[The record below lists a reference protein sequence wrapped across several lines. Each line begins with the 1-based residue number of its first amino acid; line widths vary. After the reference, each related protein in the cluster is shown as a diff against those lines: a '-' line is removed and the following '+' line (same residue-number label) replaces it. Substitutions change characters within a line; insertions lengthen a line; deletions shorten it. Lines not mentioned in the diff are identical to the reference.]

1 MKKAVLI
8 AVLVLL
14 LLLTSCKVD
23 VTDTRSPNVFHMDAL
38 PDIGTFSG
46 MANRERFYDEI
57 TYDFVPN
64 DEYGKIIPY
73 IGSYRLFET
82 PKVEGED
89 WHTEMGYCTYGFCTT
104 DGKIVMDASDKNTY
118 IMYHTTDDG
127 FGFYTV
133 TREARQKDDAP
144 DEYLPTETYVIP
156 LDGSWCLKFDGN
168 SWVSNSG
175 GGYIGVCDYPEDGSD
190 VRTHLYDYDGNLV
203 KTIEGVDSTGIYSHG
218 LMLISEWTSDGYR
231 AHFIDENEEIVLG
244 PYSSASDF
252 NEYGI
257 TAVTDVNGAYLVN
270 TKGERLTGYYDS
282 FYKEFSDDM
291 KKQVFFGRHPHKK
304 EGFVTDNEVMSDV
317 YSEKGELLGTIKGLT
332 YASFRF
338 PNNEDIY
345 YYYTNYDNIR
355 GYAVGT
361 MIWKRLGDDADLV
374 SKDFGVMPNSYSGT
388 DNCFIHLDKD
398 QNKAILI
405 NGDGETVAV
414 IDGANEVVNTSEY
427 GEFVIYIEGEYNYG
441 IDELTGLPF
450 KDTRKTHI
458 YDTKK
463 GEIVYTVEASG
474 NTHFADEKKRFL
486 MITVYD
492 EVSLFGGDV
501 ASWLFDTV
509 SGKIVFESCKEISL
523 YEIEGVTY
531 INVCTENSSALY
543 DENFNVIRKSYFE

>member
-38 PDIGTFSG
+38 PDIGSFSG
-46 MANRERFYDEI
+46 MAKVERFHEEL
-57 TYDFVPN
+57 TYDFVPSN
-64 DEYGKIIPY
+64 EYGKIVPY
-73 IGSYRLFET
+73 VGSYRLFET
-82 PKVEGED
+82 PKVEGDD
-89 WHTEMGYCTYGFCTT
+89 WHTEMGYASYGFCTT

-127 FGFYTV
+127 FGYYTV

-203 KTIEGVDSTGIYSHG
+203 KTIEGVDSTGTFSQG
-218 LMLISEWTSDGYR
+218 LILISEWTDDGYR

-282 FYKEFSDDM
+282 FYKESSDDM
-291 KKQVFFGRHPHKK
+291 KKQVFVGRYK
-304 EGFVTDNEVMSDV
+304 DNNKVSDV
-317 YSEKGELLGTIKGLT
+317 YSDGGIHIGTAEGST
-332 YASFRF
+332 YYSFRF
-338 PNNEDIY
+338 PDNGEIY
-345 YYYTNYDNIR
+345 YYYTYFPENEK
-355 GYAVGT
+355 GYPIYNEER
-361 MIWKRLGDDADLV
+361 MIWKNLRTGEDFV
-374 SKDFGVMPNSYSGT
+374 SKEFGVSPSSYSGT

-398 QNKAILI
+398 QNKAILM
-405 NGDGETVAV
+405 NGDGETVSV

-463 GEIVYTVEASG
+463 GEIVYSVDASG

-486 MITVYD
+486 MISVYD
-492 EVSLFGGDV
+492 EASLFGGEV

-509 SGKIVFESCKEISL
+509 SGKIVFENCKDISL

-543 DENFNVIRKSYFE
+543 DENFNVIRKEYFE

>member
-46 MANRERFYDEI
+46 MAKVERFYEEL
-57 TYDFVPN
+57 TYDFVPS
-64 DEYGKIIPY
+64 DEYGKILPY
-73 IGSYRLFET
+73 VGSYRLFET
-82 PKVEGED
+82 PKVEGDD

-118 IMYHTTDDG
+118 IMYSTTDDG
-127 FGFYTV
+127 FGYYTV

-175 GGYIGVCDYPEDGSD
+175 GGYIVVCDYPEDGSD

-231 AHFIDENEEIVLG
+231 AHFIDENEDIVLG
-244 PYSSASDF
+244 PYSAASDF

-270 TKGERLTGYYDS
+270 TEGERLTGYYDS
-282 FYKEFSDDM
+282 FYKEFSDDI
-291 KKQVFFGRHPHKK
+291 KKQVFVGRYK
-304 EGFVTDNEVMSDV
+304 DNNKVSDV
-317 YSEKGELLGTIKGLT
+317 YSGDGIHIGTAEGST
-332 YASFRF
+332 YYSFRF
-338 PNNEDIY
+338 PDNGEIY
-345 YYYTNYDNIR
+345 YYYTYFPENEK
-355 GYAVGT
+355 GYPIYNEER
-361 MIWKRLGDDADLV
+361 MIWKNLRTGEDFV
-374 SKDFGVMPNSYSGT
+374 CKEFGVSPSSYSGT
-388 DNCFIHLDKD
+388 DNCFIHLDKE
-398 QNKAILI
+398 QNKAILM

-427 GEFVIYIEGEYNYG
+427 GEFVICIEGEYNYG

-463 GEIVYTVEASG
+463 GEIVYSVDASG
-474 NTHFADEKKRFL
+474 NTHFADKRKRFL
-486 MITVYD
+486 MISIYD
-492 EVSLFGGDV
+492 EASLFGGEV

-509 SGKIVFESCKEISL
+509 SGKIVFENCNDISL
-523 YEIEGVTY
+523 YDIEGVTY

-543 DENFNVIRKSYFE
+543 DENFNVIRKAYFE